1 MVHSICNRLHFTC
14 QNCGGIVCKV
24 VFSTIAH
31 AGVCATAHNS
41 IKKPSVIDHSLLNG
55 APVVYLSACGGAI
68 CCAQLFDHLQPICGF
83 LYRIKYDKKKGSKDY
98 LNS

>member
-55 APVVYLSACGGAI
+55 ALVVCVRVHVGGYLLC
-68 CCAQLFDHLQPICGF
+68 
-83 LYRIKYDKKKGSKDY
+83 
-98 LNS
+98 